1 MRVDQLFAVIP
12 VAIGQFDNDGTL
24 VFANARART
33 LLGLDASPRPDRETL
48 ETVLAPLMGVIEP
61 LIQTA
66 RAGLMAPPAIARFT
80 GVQGERIVEVSV
92 GIMSNGNVLVS
103 ASDITARE
111 SLLESLERRSRELA
125 SIFEVTPSSVRVIT
139 SDERIVRANSSAVRE
154 HPGARP
160 QTLDELI
167 ALDQPLYP
175 TTRQPLRKDLH
186 PVVRALRGEM
196 VQSERYILLR
206 GVQREQRIVEMHG
219 APVKDG
225 ANRTIEAVMVCRDVT
240 DQHRLAENLATQVR
254 RTTELNERVSTEAER
269 LDRMVEA
276 RSKELLAIQE
286 TRARDRRLTAVG
298 QLAAGVMHDVNNALN
313 PIMAAAW
320 LLDRHAEDPMLV
332 RDYAQRI
339 ARAAETGAATASRVG
354 RFLRQEPI
362 DSGLRDVVDLS
373 VIAEEVLQLSEPLIA
388 ERKVGDV
395 DIRIHRSFVEGA
407 TVRGMS
413 GELREAVLN
422 LVQNAVDAM
431 PHGGSVTVRTV
442 RVGET
447 VCLEV
452 VDTGIGMSDE
462 VRERAF
468 EPFFSTKGSGGSGLG
483 LAEVYGIVR
492 RHRGSVELRSSEGE
506 GTVVECCFPYAGGS
520 HVSVQDAAVT
530 SSVSRRIL
538 LVEDNADGR
547 EFVRR
552 VLVEGGHAVEAV
564 DGIAAARA
572 KLRQRPTPFDLL
584 ITDIGLPDGS
594 GWELSAEAHAVH
606 PELAI
611 GVVTGWE
618 PTVPTEATTPI
629 SFILRKPLRA
639 ATLLNCVASLS
650 APAATSLPS

>member
-1 MRVDQLFAVIP
+1 MRADQLFAVIP
-12 VAIGQFDNDGTL
+12 VAIAQFGNEGEL
-24 VFANARART
+24 VFANTRART
-33 LLGLDASPRPDRETL
+33 LLGLDAPQRASAETI

-80 GVQGERIVEVSV
+80 GMQGERIVEVSV

-139 SDERIVRANSSAVRE
+139 ADERIVRANSSAVRE

-160 QTLDELI
+160 QTLDDLI

-175 TTRQPLRKDLH
+175 MTRQPLRKDLH

-240 DQHRLAENLATQVR
+240 DQHRLAENLAAQVR

-269 LDRMVEA
+269 LDRMVEE
-276 RSKELLAIQE
+276 RSKELMAIQE

-320 LLDRHAEDPMLV
+320 LLDRHAGDPALV

-373 VIAEEVLQLSEPLIA
+373 MIAEEVLQLSEPLIA
-388 ERKVGDV
+388 ERKVGEV
-395 DIRIHRSFVEGA
+395 DIRVQRTFADGA
-407 TVRGMS
+407 TVRGMT

-431 PHGGSVTVRTV
+431 PHGGTLTVRTDA
-442 RVGET
+442 T

-452 VDTGIGMSDE
+452 IDTGIGMSDE

-468 EPFFSTKGSGGSGLG
+468 EPFFSTKGVGGSGLG

-492 RHRGSVELRSSEGE
+492 RHRGSVELRSKEGN
-506 GTVVECCFPYAGGS
+506 GTLVECCFPFAPGAPETGG
-520 HVSVQDAAVT
+520 DAVVT
-530 SSVSRRIL
+530 SSAARRIL

-547 EFVRR
+547 EFIRR
-552 VLVEGGHAVEAV
+552 VLMEGGHAVDAV
-564 DGIAAARA
+564 DSVAAARA
-572 KLRQRPTPFDLL
+572 KLAVRPVAYDLL

-594 GWELSAEAHAVH
+594 GWDIAAEAHAVH

-639 ATLLNCVASLS
+639 ATLLNCVASLGAS
-650 APAATSLPS
+650 APFTRLP